1 MALDKKSLKA
11 DALANYYRAALYLAQ
26 GNLETGLLFLKKAY
40 AVFPS
45 KSENFK
51 EILVKPGILKEE
63 KVRLFWAEKA
73 LDQYQRQKGV

>member
-11 DALANYYRAALYLAQ
+11 NALANYYRAALYLAQ

-40 AVFPS
+40 TFYPS
-45 KSENFK
+45 KSQNFE
-51 EILVKPGILKEE
+51 EILTKPEMLKEK

>member
-40 AVFPS
+40 TISPS
-45 KSENFK
+45 KTDNF
-51 EILVKPGILKEE
+51 EEVLTNTEILKE
-63 KVRLFWAEKA
+63 KKMRLFWAEKA
-73 LDQYQRQKGV
+73 LDQYQKQKGI